1 MLKGLKVGIVRKLY
15 LINLFDLLLKTFCL
29 FSNFTFES
37 NIVWFWK
44 WRFLKIW
51 LLLKIWRY
59 WKYGVLNFWRF
70 SKIWLFWKIW
80 QPLTIWLHLT
90 TLAFLILAFL
100 EELGDFVLGRLC
112 FGEILSAGRFC
123 TGGIMGV
130 NLIFFHPVAKS
141 LLIDSYLIE
150 SIPHFLDHLLSCPL
164 IRCPFLSC

>member
-1 MLKGLKVGIVRKLY
+1 MIYYWKHFVCSVILPLKATLC
-15 LINLFDLLLKTFCL
+15 D
-29 FSNFTFES
+29 FE
-37 NIVWFWK
+37 NGVF
-44 WRFLKIW
+44 
-51 LLLKIWRY
+51 
-59 WKYGVLNFWRF
+59 WKYGYFWKFGVTENTAFWNFWRF